1 MGTLEFEKSGG
12 RTADPSHGEG
22 VVNFCGAARAGAFV
36 SVHQRG
42 DDVADRRVYWLPSQC
57 TFMRKLPCGPAVRS
71 GRCGKITE
79 RQVLECDMNSNLK
92 TLSEKIQTLSAE
104 QITEVEDFVEFLRH
118 RRHDRELARAAATV
132 SSPALEAIWNNPED
146 DVYDAV

>member
-1 MGTLEFEKSGG
+1 
-12 RTADPSHGEG
+12 
-22 VVNFCGAARAGAFV
+22 
-36 SVHQRG
+36 
-42 DDVADRRVYWLPSQC
+42 
-57 TFMRKLPCGPAVRS
+57 MR
-71 GRCGKITE
+71 KITE